1 MNNIN
6 LHGRPGGVGVGG
18 VWVVGGSMGGSS
30 RVGVGGVRV
39 VGGGVGG
46 AAHLELG
53 VTHALRVE
61 GGHGDLVHGREVLLD
76 HAHTALVLL
85 GVIVHAVVLLEV
97 ESVLGHPQRVGHVGL
112 HPLHPLHALLAGE
125 LSGLAHHLVW
135 VTRAPGL
142 ADVLGS
148 VHEEVLQK

>member
-18 VWVVGGSMGGSS
+18 MRVVGGSMGGSS
-30 RVGVGGVRV
+30 GVGVGGVRV

-61 GGHGDLVHGREVLLD
+61 GGHGDLVHGREVLLH
-76 HAHTALVLL
+76 HAHTPLVLL

-97 ESVLGHPQRVGHVGL
+97 EGVLGHPQRVGHVGL
-112 HPLHPLHALLAGE
+112 DPLHPLHALVAGE
-125 LSGLAHHLVW
+125 LSWLADNLVR
-135 VTRAPGL
+135 VTRSPGL

-148 VHEEVLQK
+148 VHKEVLQK

>member
-18 VWVVGGSMGGSS
+18 MRVVGGSMGGSGG
-30 RVGVGGVRV
+30 VGVGGVRV
-39 VGGGVGG
+39 VSGGVGG

-76 HAHTALVLL
+76 HAHTPLVLL